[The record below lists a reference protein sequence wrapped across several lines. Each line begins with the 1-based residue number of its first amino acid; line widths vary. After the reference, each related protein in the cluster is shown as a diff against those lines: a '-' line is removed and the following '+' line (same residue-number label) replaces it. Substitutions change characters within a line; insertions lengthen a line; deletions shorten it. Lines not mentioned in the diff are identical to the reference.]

1 METNVVRH
9 AVVENITDLH
19 TLRQMVQDV
28 LLKTLHQ
35 VVLLVILN
43 RVVRNLLMVVGKIGV
58 HGELAVLH
66 VVLES
71 KLEQELDLNSQ
82 HMIKVVVE
90 MMLKLSQEIVLLN
103 QLVVLEQR

>member
-1 METNVVRH
+1 MEINVVKH
-9 AVVENITDLH
+9 AVVEHITELH

-43 RVVRNLLMVVGKIGV
+43 RVVRNLLMVVGMIGV
-58 HGELAVLH
+58 HGELVVLY

-71 KLEQELDLNSQ
+71 KLEQELDLNFQ

-90 MMLKLSQEIVLLN
+90 MMLRVSQEIVLLN
-103 QLVVLEQR
+103 QLVVLKQR